1 MSNNIKN
8 KIQSIQDTYYQ
19 ENNKKTFFKKSQ
31 KKDCANKVIDEI
43 GLNNL
48 IEKSIYYEE
57 GTNIMCLNYPLFKTF
72 VTDEISDQLISYLN
86 ELLKYGKK
94 YYTQIDI
101 KINLDTL
108 TITGLERYKNIFEKA
123 INYIKDYDDIINT
136 CTFINSP
143 SFTNYLISFISN
155 VVGKSRFDRS
165 QIKLIVLTKS

>member
-1 MSNNIKN
+1 MTDNISN
-8 KIQSIQDTYYQ
+8 KIQSVQDTYYQ

-31 KKDCANKVIDEI
+31 KKDCANKVMNEI

-48 IEKSIYYEE
+48 IEKTIYYED
-57 GTNIMCLNYPLFKTF
+57 GTNIICFNYPLLKTF
-72 VTDEISDQLISYLN
+72 VTDEISDQLINYLY

-94 YYTQIDI
+94 YYKNIDI

-108 TITGLERYKNIFEKA
+108 TITGLERYKKLFEKA

-155 VVGKSRFDRS
+155 VVGQSRFNRS